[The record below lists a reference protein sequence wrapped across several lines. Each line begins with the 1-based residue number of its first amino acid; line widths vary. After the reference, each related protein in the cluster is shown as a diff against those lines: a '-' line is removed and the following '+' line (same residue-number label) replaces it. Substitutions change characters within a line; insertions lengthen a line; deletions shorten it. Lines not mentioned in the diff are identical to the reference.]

1 VNIFKI
7 NILVLLIYLQSQLFG
22 ADINQTIVSGDVEFY
37 SKLEKS
43 LNREQPKDILELQLT
58 LLKKLKAISSA
69 DIKGNISKSNLKV
82 PTSEDEYRDSFERYI
97 DLIFDRDRYSSQIS
111 KDRIHISSL
120 KREIEAE
127 ENFDLTKQ
135 LFYAFYIK
143 NIELLNYKI
152 EAIDRYM
159 SLYKRNLTSAVPDII
174 FNIEKSRR
182 VSKSYMERLKRI
194 RDREVEV
201 KLEIEQSQLVD
212 NNRSVDILKGEME
225 RLKSQESNLIL
236 KRLTYQFLI
245 FSKLLQDKDEKLFE
259 YEDNIY
265 RFIESYYTD
274 RYETIEGS
282 LSQLLKYMKREIL
295 GIIKTVEG
303 ESVEDL
309 KEQILTLW
317 RFINRPI
324 FHINNRA
331 ISIFKLIV
339 AIVILI
345 LGLFISK
352 LYKHYIR
359 KLASRSRNITEST
372 ETLLINLGHYF
383 IFIMTIFIVLN
394 VLGIDLSSIA
404 LVAGALSVG
413 IGFGLQNIISNFV
426 SGIILMVERSIKIGD
441 YIEVDKDTR
450 GRVTDIR
457 MRSIVLNTGSNID
470 ITVPNQRLV
479 ENRVINWSM
488 NDKIRKFEI
497 PFSVAYGTSPDE
509 VIKIVL
515 DAVES
520 FDGCSSLIKS
530 GKRSS
535 KVVMT
540 NMGESSIDF
549 ELFIWIEGESIFAS
563 KSVTSKFLILIYETL
578 NRRGIEI
585 PFPQQDVN
593 IRSFKM
599 VSEID

>member
-1 VNIFKI
+1 MNIFKI

>member
-1 VNIFKI
+1 
-7 NILVLLIYLQSQLFG
+7 
-22 ADINQTIVSGDVEFY
+22 
-37 SKLEKS
+37 
-43 LNREQPKDILELQLT
+43 
-58 LLKKLKAISSA
+58 
-69 DIKGNISKSNLKV
+69 
-82 PTSEDEYRDSFERYI
+82 
-97 DLIFDRDRYSSQIS
+97 
-111 KDRIHISSL
+111 
-120 KREIEAE
+120 
-127 ENFDLTKQ
+127 
-135 LFYAFYIK
+135 
-143 NIELLNYKI
+143 
-152 EAIDRYM
+152 M

-345 LGLFISK
+345 LGLFIS
-352 LYKHYIR
+352 
-359 KLASRSRNITEST
+359 
-372 ETLLINLGHYF
+372 
-383 IFIMTIFIVLN
+383 
-394 VLGIDLSSIA
+394 
-404 LVAGALSVG
+404 
-413 IGFGLQNIISNFV
+413 
-426 SGIILMVERSIKIGD
+426 
-441 YIEVDKDTR
+441 
-450 GRVTDIR
+450 
-457 MRSIVLNTGSNID
+457 
-470 ITVPNQRLV
+470 
-479 ENRVINWSM
+479 
-488 NDKIRKFEI
+488 
-497 PFSVAYGTSPDE
+497 
-509 VIKIVL
+509 
-515 DAVES
+515 
-520 FDGCSSLIKS
+520 
-530 GKRSS
+530 
-535 KVVMT
+535 
-540 NMGESSIDF
+540 
-549 ELFIWIEGESIFAS
+549 
-563 KSVTSKFLILIYETL
+563 
-578 NRRGIEI
+578 
-585 PFPQQDVN
+585 
-593 IRSFKM
+593 
-599 VSEID
+599 

>member
-1 VNIFKI
+1 V
-7 NILVLLIYLQSQLFG
+7 
-22 ADINQTIVSGDVEFY
+22 A
-37 SKLEKS
+37 
-43 LNREQPKDILELQLT
+43 
-58 LLKKLKAISSA
+58 
-69 DIKGNISKSNLKV
+69 
-82 PTSEDEYRDSFERYI
+82 EDEYRDSFERYI

-282 LSQLLKYMKREIL
+282 LSQLL
-295 GIIKTVEG
+295 
-303 ESVEDL
+303 
-309 KEQILTLW
+309 
-317 RFINRPI
+317 
-324 FHINNRA
+324 HI
-331 ISIFKLIV
+331 
-339 AIVILI
+339 
-345 LGLFISK
+345 
-352 LYKHYIR
+352 
-359 KLASRSRNITEST
+359 
-372 ETLLINLGHYF
+372 
-383 IFIMTIFIVLN
+383 
-394 VLGIDLSSIA
+394 
-404 LVAGALSVG
+404 
-413 IGFGLQNIISNFV
+413 
-426 SGIILMVERSIKIGD
+426 
-441 YIEVDKDTR
+441 
-450 GRVTDIR
+450 
-457 MRSIVLNTGSNID
+457 
-470 ITVPNQRLV
+470 
-479 ENRVINWSM
+479 
-488 NDKIRKFEI
+488 
-497 PFSVAYGTSPDE
+497 
-509 VIKIVL
+509 
-515 DAVES
+515 
-520 FDGCSSLIKS
+520 
-530 GKRSS
+530 
-535 KVVMT
+535 
-540 NMGESSIDF
+540 
-549 ELFIWIEGESIFAS
+549 
-563 KSVTSKFLILIYETL
+563 
-578 NRRGIEI
+578 
-585 PFPQQDVN
+585 
-593 IRSFKM
+593 
-599 VSEID
+599 

>member
-1 VNIFKI
+1 M
-7 NILVLLIYLQSQLFG
+7 
-22 ADINQTIVSGDVEFY
+22 A
-37 SKLEKS
+37 
-43 LNREQPKDILELQLT
+43 
-58 LLKKLKAISSA
+58 
-69 DIKGNISKSNLKV
+69 
-82 PTSEDEYRDSFERYI
+82 EDEYRDSFERYI

-282 LSQLLKYMKREIL
+282 LSQLL
-295 GIIKTVEG
+295 
-303 ESVEDL
+303 
-309 KEQILTLW
+309 
-317 RFINRPI
+317 
-324 FHINNRA
+324 HI
-331 ISIFKLIV
+331 
-339 AIVILI
+339 
-345 LGLFISK
+345 
-352 LYKHYIR
+352 
-359 KLASRSRNITEST
+359 
-372 ETLLINLGHYF
+372 
-383 IFIMTIFIVLN
+383 
-394 VLGIDLSSIA
+394 
-404 LVAGALSVG
+404 
-413 IGFGLQNIISNFV
+413 
-426 SGIILMVERSIKIGD
+426 
-441 YIEVDKDTR
+441 
-450 GRVTDIR
+450 
-457 MRSIVLNTGSNID
+457 
-470 ITVPNQRLV
+470 
-479 ENRVINWSM
+479 
-488 NDKIRKFEI
+488 
-497 PFSVAYGTSPDE
+497 
-509 VIKIVL
+509 
-515 DAVES
+515 
-520 FDGCSSLIKS
+520 
-530 GKRSS
+530 
-535 KVVMT
+535 
-540 NMGESSIDF
+540 
-549 ELFIWIEGESIFAS
+549 
-563 KSVTSKFLILIYETL
+563 
-578 NRRGIEI
+578 
-585 PFPQQDVN
+585 
-593 IRSFKM
+593 
-599 VSEID
+599 